1 MSILSLKQIYKIK
14 IFKPL
19 KLQIKKNNQSSCNN
33 IQRERESISLS
44 LKQI

>member
-19 KLQIKKNNQSSCNN
+19 KL
-33 IQRERESISLS
+33 
-44 LKQI
+44 